1 MKVLIT
7 GANRGIGLGL
17 AELYLQRDDTV
28 VATARDLQAATQLQA
43 LEKRFSGK
51 LRLQALDVCDA
62 ASCTALATACKDHL
76 FDVMI
81 NNAGLGS
88 PTQHLSELDFALGES
103 ILRTNALGPLRL
115 AKGMGKLLKRPGGK
129 LVNISSRMGS
139 IGENAMGG
147 AYFYRMSKAALNMAS
162 KNIAVEWHAA
172 GIIVLALHPGWVQ
185 TRMGGHDAPV
195 TVEQSAAGLVKT
207 IDAATLQRSGGFFN
221 YDGTPIVW

>member
-1 MKVLIT
+1 MNVLIT

-17 AELYLQRDDTV
+17 TELYLQRHDTV
-28 VATARDLQAATQLQA
+28 LATARDLQAATQLQA
-43 LEKRFSGK
+43 LGQRFGSK
-51 LRLQALDVCDA
+51 LRLQTLDVCDA
-62 ASCTALATACKDHL
+62 ASCAALATACKEQL
-76 FDVMI
+76 FDVII

-88 PTQHLSELDFALGES
+88 TTQHLSELDFALGEA

-115 AKGMGKLLKRPGGK
+115 AKELGKLLKRPGGK

-147 AYFYRMSKAALNMAS
+147 AYFYRMSKAALNMAT
-162 KNIAVEWHAA
+162 KNISIEWHAA